1 MARGFEG
8 HVKEGEILKVQR
20 GLYGL
25 KQRSSSWYHAIS
37 EYLTGKRSNDG
48 EVPEEQAQNAAV
60 STTDESKNRESP
72 DLLRKGKLE
81 GLGFTSLV
89 SDPSLFERTDSRGNI
104 MVALYVD
111 DISFAAT
118 TDDLA
123 DEFLDDMRKKITIS
137 EEEGKDI
144 EWLLAMRI
152 KQDLK
157 AGTVS
162 LSQQR
167 YIELL
172 ADQFLAP
179 TNQEPFIR
187 DKIVTTPMCHTTT
200 LRRLAERE
208 VPKSQFD
215 YLSFV
220 GCCLH
225 LVNCPRPDIAT
236 AVGILARHA
245 NAPGAEHVKAC
256 KRLMQYL
263 WCTRTWGITYS
274 KDEKAEPN
282 TTQIYLTPFTL
293 SNLIRS
299 RDSRYSRMH
308 PMQIHRRGDLLLD
321 MLS

>member
-1 MARGFEG
+1 
-8 HVKEGEILKVQR
+8 
-20 GLYGL
+20 
-25 KQRSSSWYHAIS
+25 
-37 EYLTGKRSNDG
+37 
-48 EVPEEQAQNAAV
+48 
-60 STTDESKNRESP
+60 
-72 DLLRKGKLE
+72 
-81 GLGFTSLV
+81 
-89 SDPSLFERTDSRGNI
+89 
-104 MVALYVD
+104 MVALYVN

-123 DEFLDDMRKKITIS
+123 DEFLDDMRKRFTIG
-137 EEEGKDI
+137 EEEGNDI

-162 LSQQR
+162 LSQQL

-172 ADQFLAP
+172 ADKILAP
-179 TNQEPFIR
+179 TDQEPFIR

-225 LVNCPRPDIAT
+225 LVNCSRPDIAT

-256 KRLMQYL
+256 KGLMPVSS
-263 WCTRTWGITYS
+263 T
-274 KDEKAEPN
+274 
-282 TTQIYLTPFTL
+282 
-293 SNLIRS
+293 
-299 RDSRYSRMH
+299 
-308 PMQIHRRGDLLLD
+308 HRRAHET
-321 MLS
+321 S